1 MVDEG
6 PNPLITTIIPT
17 YRRPKFLR
25 RAIRS
30 VLNQSFTNFQVCV
43 YDNASGDETPSVV
56 ADIARSDR
64 RVKYHCHPENIGAI
78 RNFLYGM
85 ERIETPFFS
94 FLSDDDFLLPD
105 FYETALQG
113 LGQYPVA
120 MFSASAV
127 VLLDQQKRISA
138 IPVWNWTPGRDST
151 HAGV

>member
-30 VLNQSFTNFQVCV
+30 VLNQSFMNFQVCV

-56 ADIARSDR
+56 DDIARSDR

-85 ERIETPFFS
+85 ERVETPFFS

-113 LGQYPVA
+113 
-120 MFSASAV
+120 
-127 VLLDQQKRISA
+127 
-138 IPVWNWTPGRDST
+138 
-151 HAGV
+151 